1 MNKRFAR
8 LAPVLAAIG
17 LLLSGCAARSAA
29 ETLANIQL
37 PETAAQATETAE
49 STPETAPQT
58 ADTAAPAIAPTAAPT
73 AEPTPEPAAE
83 STAEPMPE
91 PTAEPAE
98 NCVRAQWPEEYFTDL
113 SDYDR
118 VRLGLDEE
126 QPLVC
131 FTTERTVTDF
141 RVLSLTFVS
150 VDESGSLVFSTE
162 ETHYQETLTPEVPL
176 LVRME
181 LMGTI
186 PNNGISYVDA
196 NGATR
201 YFALEVS
208 GFDGSLLLTE
218 FTPQK

>member
-1 MNKRFAR
+1 MNKRLMR

-29 ETLANIQL
+29 ETLADIHL
-37 PETAAQATETAE
+37 PETAAQTAETAE
-49 STPETAPQT
+49 PTPETAPQT
-58 ADTAAPAIAPTAAPT
+58 ADTAAPTTAPT
-73 AEPTPEPAAE
+73 AEPTPEP
-83 STAEPMPE
+83 TVEPTPE
-91 PTAEPAE
+91 PTAEPTPEPVPAPAE
-98 NCVRAQWPEEYFTDL
+98 SCVRAQWPEEYFTNL

-150 VDESGSLVFSTE
+150 IDENGSIAFSTE
-162 ETHYQETLTPEVPL
+162 ETHYQEALTPEVPL

-196 NGATR
+196 DGATR
-201 YFALEVS
+201 YFAVEVS

-218 FTPQK
+218 FSPQN

>member
-1 MNKRFAR
+1 MNKRLMR

-29 ETLANIQL
+29 ETLADIHL
-37 PETAAQATETAE
+37 PETAAQTTETAE
-49 STPETAPQT
+49 PTPETAPQT
-58 ADTAAPAIAPTAAPT
+58 ADTAAPTTAPT
-73 AEPTPEPAAE
+73 AEPTPEPVSAPAE
-83 STAEPMPE
+83 S
-91 PTAEPAE
+91 
-98 NCVRAQWPEEYFTDL
+98 CVRAQWPEEYFTDL

-150 VDESGSLVFSTE
+150 IDENGSIAFSTE
-162 ETHYQETLTPEVPL
+162 ETHYQEALTPEVPL

-196 NGATR
+196 DGAAR
-201 YFALEVS
+201 YFAVEVS

-218 FTPQK
+218 FSPQN

>member
-8 LAPVLAAIG
+8 LAPVLAAVG
-17 LLLSGCAARSAA
+17 LLLSGCAAKSAA
-29 ETLANIQL
+29 ETLANIRQ
-37 PETAAQATETAE
+37 PETTPQAADAAMPAAEPTAE
-49 STPETAPQT
+49 PTAT
-58 ADTAAPAIAPTAAPT
+58 PTAAPT
-73 AEPTPEPAAE
+73 AEPTAEPTTEPTVEPTVEPTPEPIPEPAE
-83 STAEPMPE
+83 S
-91 PTAEPAE
+91 
-98 NCVRAQWPEEYFTDL
+98 CVRAQWPEEYFTDL
-113 SDYDR
+113 SDYAR

-162 ETHYQETLTPEVPL
+162 ETHYQEALTPEVPL

-208 GFDGSLLLTE
+208 GFDGSLLLSAFE
-218 FTPQK
+218 PQK

>member
-1 MNKRFAR
+1 MNKRFVR
-8 LAPVLAAIG
+8 LVPVLAAIG
-17 LLLSGCAARSAA
+17 LLLSGCAAKSAA
-29 ETLANIQL
+29 ETLANIRQ
-37 PETAAQATETAE
+37 PETTPQAADAAKPAAE
-49 STPETAPQT
+49 P
-58 ADTAAPAIAPTAAPT
+58 IAEPTAAPT
-73 AEPTPEPAAE
+73 AEPTVEPTVEPTPELAAE

-91 PTAEPAE
+91 PTAEPVE
-98 NCVRAQWPEEYFTDL
+98 NCVRAQWPEEYFTNL

-150 VDESGSLVFSTE
+150 VDESGSLVFSAE
-162 ETHYQETLTPEVPL
+162 ETHYQEALTPDVPL

-218 FTPQK
+218 FTPQN

>member
-8 LAPVLAAIG
+8 LALVLAAAG
-17 LLLSGCAARSAA
+17 LLLSGCAAKSAA
-29 ETLANIQL
+29 ETLADIPRPEITAQAA
-37 PETAAQATETAE
+37 ETAVPAAEPTAE
-49 STPETAPQT
+49 
-58 ADTAAPAIAPTAAPT
+58 PTAAPT
-73 AEPTPEPAAE
+73 AEPTHEPT
-83 STAEPMPE
+83 SEPTHEPTPE
-91 PTAEPAE
+91 PTAEPTPEPIPEPAE
-98 NCVRAQWPEEYFTDL
+98 SCVRAQWPEDFFTNL

-131 FTTERTVTDF
+131 FTSEQTVTDF

-162 ETHYQETLTPEVPL
+162 ETHYQEALTPEVPL

-196 NGATR
+196 TGATR

-208 GFDGSLLLTE
+208 GFDGSLLLSAFE
-218 FTPQK
+218 PQK